1 MSSGFNGPDSNE
13 SKLKTVWPIR
23 VPLLL
28 TVKSDYKSK
37 IPRHPVLNPFPY
49 RGCTTE
55 VNSING
61 RLLQM
66 PMIAAAKELASRQLI
81 PNFASGVVL
90 AGQYH
95 FTIEADLDLFQLN
108 LHGAHVIAN
117 KGGRSIVCQGGKK
130 AQTINL

>member
-1 MSSGFNGPDSNE
+1 
-13 SKLKTVWPIR
+13 
-23 VPLLL
+23 
-28 TVKSDYKSK
+28 
-37 IPRHPVLNPFPY
+37 
-49 RGCTTE
+49 
-55 VNSING
+55 
-61 RLLQM
+61 M

-117 KGGRSIVCQGGKK
+117 KGGRSIVCHVAKRPKQLICG
-130 AQTINL
+130 Q